1 MRYGF
6 QTTEESK
13 KLLVGSIKQTLE
25 MGLSLY
31 GIKTLTEMSKFEED
45 PETEKLSAP
54 EDGLVIALGLAAV
67 GYFKYERFAY
77 KISEKEQPKAKIS
90 HEGVNYMYFTFE
102 DMMERLKKQEQCS
115 VFGTQLESRRN

>member
-1 MRYGF
+1 
-6 QTTEESK
+6 
-13 KLLVGSIKQTLE
+13 
-25 MGLSLY
+25 
-31 GIKTLTEMSKFEED
+31 MSKFEED

-77 KISEKEQPKAKIS
+77 KIKEAEQPKQKIT

-102 DMMERLKKQEQCS
+102 DMMERLKKQEQCTM
-115 VFGTQLESRRN
+115 FGTQLESRRSIQ